1 MTASVLYRVEWV
13 AGDESGVLIHEE
25 PMDGV
30 QAIRAQNGY
39 AVNVK

>member
-1 MTASVLYRVEWV
+1 VEWV

-25 PMDGV
+25 PMDGTQLIRV
-30 QAIRAQNGY
+30 QDGY